1 MLLLDITN
9 IADWKF
15 GFANTGHEKKQI
27 DRLCGASQKNKFT
40 IVIIKSLDKYP
51 FHLTS

>member
-15 GFANTGHEKKQI
+15 GFADSGNEKKPI
-27 DRLCGASQKNKFT
+27 DKLCGALQTNNSPLLLSDPSTNT
-40 IVIIKSLDKYP
+40 RLI
-51 FHLTS
+51 